1 MTPEQI
7 IELAKESSVYVSVI
21 DKTRAYLD
29 EHRLINFAKLVE
41 SATREECA
49 KLVEQDLYP
58 DDSGKPYTKQYNFSI
73 KVLADKF
80 RSGT

>member
-49 KLVEQDLYP
+49 KVIEQDLWPVVFTEYQA
-58 DDSGKPYTKQYNFSI
+58 KYNAGI
-73 KVLADKF
+73 NVLAEKI
-80 RSGT
+80 RSGA